1 MRIRGGFE
9 ALSHLRVIKD
19 GCGRIYVVEEKRVR
33 KIRVFGCCWRLLC
46 VFLEKKTLKIKY
58 AIVFHGDCSIL
69 SVYMLEGE

>member
-46 VFLEKKTLKIKY
+46 VFLEKKTLK
-58 AIVFHGDCSIL
+58 
-69 SVYMLEGE
+69 